1 MWIFDPPPLGGPQTN
16 NELMV
21 GFFWQRLYAIYGYI
35 LPQTPYLEILHTES
49 SSFNIF
55 GTMGA
60 LTDVWRLVLTCIITS
75 HVSGRGNIIGPMVVC
90 VCVSLCTLTTD
101 LFYVSARNFTWKST
115 WTISRSSWSRS
126 YVKGQGHQ
134 MRKCDSR
141 AILLIFFWFEWHD
154 KEIWPMVWCRDVMWR
169 HKIVLIGRKDS
180 NMSDEGGAWMLRL
193 FYVGP

>member
-1 MWIFDPPPLGGPQTN
+1 MWIFDPPPLGGPQKN

-75 HVSGRGNIIGPMVVC
+75 RVSGRGNIIGPMVVC
-90 VCVSLCTLTTD
+90 VCVCLCALSR
-101 LFYVSARNFTWKST
+101 LIYFTYRQE
-115 WTISRSSWSRS
+115 ILHGNLPGP
-126 YVKGQGHQ
+126 YLGQVGQGHTSKVKVTRWENATLGQ
-134 MRKCDSR
+134 FYWSFSDLNGMIKKSGLWCD
-141 AILLIFFWFEWHD
+141 
-154 KEIWPMVWCRDVMWR
+154 VVMWCDVT
-169 HKIVLIGRKDS
+169 K
-180 NMSDEGGAWMLRL
+180 
-193 FYVGP
+193 